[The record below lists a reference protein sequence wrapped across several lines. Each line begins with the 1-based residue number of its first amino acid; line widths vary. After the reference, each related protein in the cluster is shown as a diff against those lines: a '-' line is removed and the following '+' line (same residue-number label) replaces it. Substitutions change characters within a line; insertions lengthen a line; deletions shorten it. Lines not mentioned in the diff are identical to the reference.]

1 MKKTALVVATAL
13 LVTVGSSMAF
23 ASIAERNA
31 DEYFKQQR
39 QEFRTE
45 QMAKYLTDSQITQLD
60 ELETNYLDSVSDLV
74 KETAKMRIELDQLVN
89 NTNNPDPAV
98 VSALEAELWEKT
110 GQLTEAK
117 KAFEG
122 QAKNINPAFP
132 YAVKIF

>member
-13 LVTVGSSMAF
+13 LVTVGSTMAF

-31 DEYFKQQR
+31 EEYFKQQR

-74 KETAKMRIELDQLVN
+74 KETVKLRSEIAGLEDDRC
-89 NTNNPDPAV
+89 PDY
-98 VSALEAELWEKT
+98 ALIGTLETELWEKM
-110 GQLTEAK
+110 GQLARANK
-117 KAFEG
+117 VFKD
-122 QAKNINPAFP
+122 QAKSINPAFP